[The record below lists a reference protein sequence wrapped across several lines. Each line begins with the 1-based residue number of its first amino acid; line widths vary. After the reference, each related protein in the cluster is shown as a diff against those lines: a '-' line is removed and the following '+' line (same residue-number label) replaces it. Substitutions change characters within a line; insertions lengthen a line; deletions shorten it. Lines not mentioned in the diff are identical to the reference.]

1 MVDNL
6 KVFLSSHINE
16 FKNERKHLSKA
27 ISKISFL
34 ECKLQEDRGPQ
45 AQSTELSSLSA
56 VETCNILV
64 GILGNCFSQITKA
77 EIERAIKTGKYCLIY
92 LKESET
98 RDQEMNEFIH
108 NHIDGDV
115 TYFQFKRKKDLYATI
130 TNHLEDRIY
139 ELLTRGLEHFKDEQ
153 QEIMTKK
160 KKTEMETKRK
170 IQKEYYTAKD
180 VLLEAKESLARNDY
194 LSSVIKCGIS
204 LELALKE
211 QLSKTDIVEKR
222 NVENQSI
229 TRLIK
234 ILVDNRLLDHRF
246 VHNVLEVRAMRNQA
260 VHGAR
265 MPSKQATQ
273 TAVYWTE
280 ELLEKLEFDK

>member
-1 MVDNL
+1 
-6 KVFLSSHINE
+6 
-16 FKNERKHLSKA
+16 
-27 ISKISFL
+27 
-34 ECKLQEDRGPQ
+34 
-45 AQSTELSSLSA
+45 
-56 VETCNILV
+56 
-64 GILGNCFSQITKA
+64 
-77 EIERAIKTGKYCLIY
+77 
-92 LKESET
+92 
-98 RDQEMNEFIH
+98 
-108 NHIDGDV
+108 
-115 TYFQFKRKKDLYATI
+115 
-130 TNHLEDRIY
+130 
-139 ELLTRGLEHFKDEQ
+139 
-153 QEIMTKK
+153 MTKK